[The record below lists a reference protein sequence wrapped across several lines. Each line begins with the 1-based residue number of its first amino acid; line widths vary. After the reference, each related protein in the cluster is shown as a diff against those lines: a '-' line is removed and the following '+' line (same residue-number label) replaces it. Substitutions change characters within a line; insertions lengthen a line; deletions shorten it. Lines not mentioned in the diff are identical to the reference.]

1 MNKEKFEI
9 VTDNLRKQHPDLMD
23 EKAITERIMLNLHSP
38 RTDNR
43 QRIIYLIRT
52 VTAVA
57 SILLM
62 VLYVVQTAP
71 RNEYLVSENRNSEI
85 VLQKESYSRFSGLNS
100 KTTVKLYREYLSE
113 NILKNN
119 KLKALKNQ

>member
-9 VTDNLRKQHPDLMD
+9 VTDNLRKQHPDLTD
-23 EKAITERIMLNLHSP
+23 EKALTERIMRNLQSP

-52 VTAVA
+52 VTAIA
-57 SILLM
+57 SILLLA
-62 VLYVVQTAP
+62 LYVVQTAP
-71 RNEYLVSENRNSEI
+71 QNEYRVSENRNSEI
-85 VLQKESYSRFSGLNS
+85 VLQKESYNRFSGLNS

-113 NILKNN
+113 NIQKNN

>member
-71 RNEYLVSENRNSEI
+71 WNENLVSENRNSEK
-85 VLQKESYSRFSGLNS
+85 VLQKEFYSRFSGLNS
-100 KTTVKLYREYLSE
+100 KTTVKLYRQYLSE
-113 NILKNN
+113 NIQKNN
-119 KLKALKNQ
+119 KLKTLKNQ

>member
-9 VTDNLRKQHPDLMD
+9 VTDNLRKQHPDLTD
-23 EKAITERIMLNLHSP
+23 EKALTERIMRNLQST

-57 SILLM
+57 SILLLA
-62 VLYVVQTAP
+62 LYVVQTAP
-71 RNEYLVSENRNSEI
+71 RNEYRVSENRNSEI
-85 VLQKESYSRFSGLNS
+85 VLHKKSNNRFSGLNS

-113 NILKNN
+113 NMLKNK
-119 KLKALKNQ
+119 KLDALKNQ

>member
-71 RNEYLVSENRNSEI
+71 WNENLVSENRNSEI

-100 KTTVKLYREYLSE
+100 KSTVKLYREYLSE

>member
-71 RNEYLVSENRNSEI
+71 WNENLVSENRNSEK
-85 VLQKESYSRFSGLNS
+85 VLQKEFYSRFSGLNS

>member
-57 SILLM
+57 SILLLA
-62 VLYVVQTAP
+62 LYVVQTAP

-100 KTTVKLYREYLSE
+100 KTTVKLYRQYLSE
-113 NILKNN
+113 NIQKNN
-119 KLKALKNQ
+119 KLKTLKNQ

>member
-100 KTTVKLYREYLSE
+100 KSTVKLYREYLSE

>member
-71 RNEYLVSENRNSEI
+71 WNENLVSENRNSEK
-85 VLQKESYSRFSGLNS
+85 VLQKEFYSRFSGLNS
-100 KTTVKLYREYLSE
+100 KTIVKLYGEYLSE
-113 NILKNN
+113 NMLKNK
-119 KLKALKNQ
+119 KLDALKNQ

>member
-57 SILLM
+57 SILLLA
-62 VLYVVQTAP
+62 LYVVQTAP

-100 KTTVKLYREYLSE
+100 KTTVKLYRQYLSE

>member
-71 RNEYLVSENRNSEI
+71 WNENLVSENRNSEI

-100 KTTVKLYREYLSE
+100 KTIVKLYGEYLSE
-113 NILKNN
+113 NMLKNK
-119 KLKALKNQ
+119 KLDALKNQ